1 MTVGAIVWTSIMTA
15 VILAVGISII
25 YALVTRE
32 ERDTFNPV
40 TRKWEKKP
48 LEKSAILGIVATI
61 LICAILIAAEW
72 GGHIW
77 YYQKTAKGQRAVKT
91 QQSNFSNGI
100 EREVKVYDVNGKLVA
115 YYDGKFDITYDDDRI
130 LFDDEKGKR
139 HIVYY
144 PTGTVVVDEK

>member
-1 MTVGAIVWTSIMTA
+1 MTVGAIVWTSLATLAI
-15 VILAVGISII
+15 VIVGWGGIW
-25 YALVTRE
+25 ALGFDRDWQGE
-32 ERDTFNPV
+32 FER
-40 TRKWEKKP
+40 
-48 LEKSAILGIVATI
+48 KSDKVHVGRIVAI
-61 LICAILIAAEW
+61 VLVCVIAIGAEW

-130 LFDDEKGKR
+130 LFDDENGKR

-144 PTGTVVVDEK
+144 PTGTVVIDER